1 MTEMKLA
8 KMSNQKDF
16 PVTDAY
22 ESMFGGKIEEAES
35 FMPSILPLNLNKPL
49 INSVMEKAK
58 KEKKWVLA
66 FVIGTKPCFYKF
78 YGSIIAANKAG
89 IPSFI
94 INSNQHYDDVLTHG
108 LTEFNLKK
116 QVACNLSI
124 RGDLA
129 QKSAELMMKVSWFA
143 KYLKKEWPAVTV
155 VPVVLGDTIMTA
167 IVPAAWMFARVEK
180 AIQVEAGLRSMAPE
194 VMKRYKN
201 VDIETFIDQQFYGKW
216 LLLRNEPFPEQWDTY
231 TSAAGSEYLFAP
243 VNLNKEHLIREGYP
257 EKSIWVVG
265 GVVVDALELKRKE
278 KSEKSVFD
286 VYPQLEKNKWLR
298 VDIHR
303 RENLTPRRFR
313 TIIGTVEDL
322 ANKGYNVNFI
332 EMSATRS
339 ALDYYKMRGI
349 IDKLKKKKNFL
360 HTNVW
365 PEYAHVIEFFQ
376 SKNCLAALTDSG
388 GVQEE
393 LNLIGKACLT
403 CRLSTDRPE
412 TVFDAKSNILAP
424 PISREFLM
432 KLILHIDSNQSLVK
446 KMCNSRKIYGN
457 KAGQKIISII
467 SGLIKKGDHPFKWA
481 HEALGLWTEEENGVQ
496 YL

>member
-1 MTEMKLA
+1 MAEIE
-8 KMSNQKDF
+8 SF
-16 PVTDAY
+16 PLTDAY
-22 ESMFGGKIEEAES
+22 ESMFGSKVEETEQ
-35 FMPSILPLNLNKPL
+35 FLPSILPLNLNKSL
-49 INSVMEKAK
+49 IQSVMEKAK

-78 YGSIIAANKAG
+78 YGSIVSANKAG
-89 IPSFI
+89 IPNFI
-94 INSNQHYDDVLTHG
+94 INSNQHYDDVLTRG
-108 LTEFNLKK
+108 LSEFSL
-116 QVACNLSI
+116 QSHVACNLSI

-129 QKSAELMMKVSWFA
+129 QKSAELMLKVSWFA
-143 KYLKKEWPAVTV
+143 KYLKKNWPSVTV

-167 IVPAAWMFARVEK
+167 IVPAAWMFSRIEK
-180 AIQVEAGLRSMAPE
+180 AVQVEAGLRSMAPE

-243 VNLNKEHLIREGYP
+243 INLNKDHLIREGYH
-257 EKSIWVVG
+257 EKNIWIVG
-265 GVVVDALELKRKE
+265 GVVVDALALKRKE
-278 KSEKSVFD
+278 KTEKSIFD
-286 VYPQLEKNKWLR
+286 VYPQLENGQWLR

-313 TIIGTVEDL
+313 AIIGSIEYLVE
-322 ANKGYNVNFI
+322 KGYNVNFI
-332 EMSATRS
+332 EMSATKQ

-349 IDKLKKKKNFL
+349 LNRLTKHKNFL

-365 PEYAHVIEFFQ
+365 PEYSHVVEFFE
-376 SKNCLAALTDSG
+376 SENCLAALTDSG
-388 GVQEE
+388 GIQEE

-412 TVFDAKSNILAP
+412 TVFDAKSNILVP
-424 PISREFLM
+424 PVSSDYIVKLMLHITKNDILLRKLENTRKLYGTNVGNKVISILS
-432 KLILHIDSNQSLVK
+432 KLI
-446 KMCNSRKIYGN
+446 RKGER
-457 KAGQKIISII
+457 
-467 SGLIKKGDHPFKWA
+467 PFKWS
-481 HEALGLWTEEENGVQ
+481 HEVLGLWKEKSRGIE

>member
-1 MTEMKLA
+1 MVEHKP
-8 KMSNQKDF
+8 F

-22 ESMFGGKIEEAES
+22 ESMFGTEYEEAEH
-35 FMPSILPLNLNKPL
+35 FLPSILPLNLNKQL
-49 INSVMEKAK
+49 VHSVMEKAK
-58 KEKKWVLA
+58 KDKKWVLA

-78 YGSIIAANKAG
+78 YGSIVAASKLG
-89 IPSFI
+89 IPNFI
-94 INSNQHYDDVLTHG
+94 INSNQHYDDILTRG
-108 LTEFNLKK
+108 LTEFNLQN

-143 KYLKKEWPAVTV
+143 RYLKRNWPNVTV

-167 IVPAAWMFARVEK
+167 IVPAAWMFSRNEK

-231 TSAAGSEYLFAP
+231 TSAAGSEFLFAP
-243 VNLNKEHLIREGYP
+243 VELNKEHLIREGYP
-257 EKSIWVVG
+257 EKNIWVVG

-286 VYPQLEKNKWLR
+286 VYPQLEKGQWLR

-313 TIIGTVEDL
+313 TIIETIRDL
-322 ANKGYNVNFI
+322 VKKGYNVNFI
-332 EMSATRS
+332 EMSATRN
-339 ALDYYKMRGI
+339 ALDFYKMRDI
-349 IDKLKKKKNFL
+349 LNKLRKSKNFL
-360 HTNVW
+360 HTDVW
-365 PEYAHVIEFFQ
+365 PEYGHVVEFFE
-376 SKNCLAALTDSG
+376 SKNCMAALTDSG

-403 CRLSTDRPE
+403 CRISTDRPE
-412 TVFDAKSNILAP
+412 TVFDAKSNIIVP
-424 PISREFLM
+424 PISSDYM
-432 KLILHIDSNQSLVK
+432 VKLIGHITKNQTLLK
-446 KMCNSRKIYGN
+446 KMENSKKIYGGN
-457 KAGQKIISII
+457 VGYKQMSII
-467 SGLIKKGDHPFKWA
+467 SKLMKRGERPFKWA
-481 HEALGLWTEEENGVQ
+481 HEALGLWKEESRGVE

>member
-1 MTEMKLA
+1 MTQ
-8 KMSNQKDF
+8 QKGF

-22 ESMFGGKIEEAES
+22 DSMFGSEAKEEEH
-35 FMPSILPLNLNKPL
+35 FLPHILPLSLNKQL
-49 INSVMEKAK
+49 IHSVMEKAGK
-58 KEKKWVLA
+58 GRKWVLA

-78 YGSIIAANKAG
+78 YGSIVAANKAK
-89 IPSFI
+89 IPNFV
-94 INSNQHYDDVLTHG
+94 INSNQHYDDVLTRG
-108 LTEFNLKK
+108 LTEFNLQS

-129 QKSAELMMKVSWFA
+129 QKSAELIMKTSWFA
-143 KYLKKEWPAVTV
+143 RYLKKNWPSVTV

-167 IVPAAWMFARVEK
+167 IVPAAWMFSRMEK

-194 VMKRYKN
+194 VMQRYNK

-243 VNLNKEHLIREGYP
+243 VELNREHLIREGYP
-257 EKSIWVVG
+257 EKNIWVVG

-286 VYPQLEKNKWLR
+286 VYPQLEKGRWLR

-303 RENLTPRRFR
+303 RENLTPRRFKA
-313 TIIGTVEDL
+313 IVETTRDL
-322 ANKGYNVNFI
+322 VKKGYNINFI
-332 EMSATRS
+332 EMSATRN
-339 ALDYYKMRGI
+339 ALDYYKMRDI
-349 IDKLKKKKNFL
+349 MNKLRKYKNFL

-365 PEYAHVIEFFQ
+365 PEYANVVEFFE

-403 CRLSTDRPE
+403 CRISTDRPE
-412 TVFDAKSNILAP
+412 TAFDAKSNVLVP
-424 PISREFLM
+424 PISSNYMVR
-432 KLILHIDSNQSLVK
+432 LIAHITN
-446 KMCNSRKIYGN
+446 N
-457 KAGQKIISII
+457 AA
-467 SGLIKKGDHPFKWA
+467 LIKKMGNAKKLYGTNVGYKQISVLSKLMKKGERPFKWA
-481 HEALGLWTEEENGVQ
+481 HEALGLWKEKSKGIE
-496 YL
+496 Y

>member
-1 MTEMKLA
+1 
-8 KMSNQKDF
+8 
-16 PVTDAY
+16 
-22 ESMFGGKIEEAES
+22 
-35 FMPSILPLNLNKPL
+35 
-49 INSVMEKAK
+49 MEKAK
-58 KEKKWVLA
+58 REKKWVLA

-78 YGSIIAANKAG
+78 YGSVVAAGKAG
-89 IPSFI
+89 IPNFV
-94 INSNQHYDDVLTHG
+94 INSNQHYDDVLTRG
-108 LTEFNLKK
+108 LTEFNL
-116 QVACNLSI
+116 QEHVACSLSI

-143 KYLKKEWPAVTV
+143 RYLKKNWPNVTV
-155 VPVVLGDTIMTA
+155 IPVVLGDTIMTA
-167 IVPAAWMFARVEK
+167 IVPAAWMFSRIEK

-194 VMKRYKN
+194 VMKRYKE

-243 VNLNKEHLIREGYP
+243 IGLNKEHLIREGYP
-257 EKSIWVVG
+257 EKNIWVVG

-286 VYPQLEKNKWLR
+286 VYPQLEKGQWIR

-303 RENLTPRRFR
+303 RENLTPRRFKA
-313 TIIGTVEDL
+313 IIGSVADL
-322 ANKGYNVNFI
+322 VKKGYNVNFI
-332 EMSATRS
+332 EMSATRN
-339 ALDYYKMRGI
+339 ALDYYQMR
-349 IDKLKKKKNFL
+349 DVLNSLKKHKNFL

-365 PEYAHVIEFFQ
+365 PEYAHVVEFFE

-403 CRLSTDRPE
+403 CRFSTDRPE
-412 TVFDAKSNILAP
+412 TVLDSKSNIIVP
-424 PISREFLM
+424 PISSEYIV
-432 KLILHIDSNQSLVK
+432 KLIKHITKNEALIK
-446 KMCNSRKIYGN
+446 KMENARKLYGTN
-457 KAGQKIISII
+457 VGYKQISII
-467 SGLIKKGDHPFKWA
+467 SKLIKKNESPFKWA
-481 HEALGLWTEEENGVQ
+481 HEALGLWKEESKGIE

>member
-1 MTEMKLA
+1 MA
-8 KMSNQKDF
+8 KQKTF

-22 ESMFGGKIEEAES
+22 ESMFGSQVEEAEG
-35 FMPSILPLNLNKPL
+35 FLPSILPLNLNKRL
-49 INSVMEKAK
+49 IQSVMDKAK

-78 YGSIIAANKAG
+78 YGSIVAANKGG
-89 IPSFI
+89 IPNFV
-94 INSNQHYDDVLTHG
+94 INSNQHYDDVLTRG
-108 LTEFNLKK
+108 LTEFNLQS
-116 QVACNLSI
+116 QVACNLAI

-129 QKSAELMMKVSWFA
+129 QKSAELMMKVSWLA
-143 KYLKKEWPAVTV
+143 RYLKKNWPNVTV

-167 IVPAAWMFARVEK
+167 IVPAAWMFSRVEK
-180 AIQVEAGLRSMAPE
+180 AVQVEAGLRSMAPE

-257 EKSIWVVG
+257 ENNIWVVG

-278 KSEKSVFD
+278 KSEKSVFG
-286 VYPQLEKNKWLR
+286 VYPQLEKGKWIR
-298 VDIHR
+298 VDVHR
-303 RENLTPRRFR
+303 RENLTPRRFK
-313 TIIGTVEDL
+313 TIIATIQDL
-322 ANKGYNVNFI
+322 VKKGYNVNFI
-332 EMSATRS
+332 EMSATRD
-339 ALDYYKMRGI
+339 ALDFYKMRSI
-349 IDKLKKKKNFL
+349 MNKLKKYKNFL

-365 PEYAHVIEFFQ
+365 SEYSHVVEFFE

-393 LNLIGKACLT
+393 LNLVGKACLT
-403 CRLSTDRPE
+403 CRFTTDRPE
-412 TVFDAKSNILAP
+412 TVFDAKSNILVP
-424 PISREFLM
+424 PISKEYM
-432 KLILHIDSNQSLVK
+432 TKLIINVTKNNALIK
-446 KMCNSRKIYGN
+446 KMENSKKLYGRKVGY
-457 KAGQKIISII
+457 KVISII
-467 SGLIKKGDHPFKWA
+467 SDLMRKGERPFKWS
-481 HEALGLWTEEENGVQ
+481 HEVLGLWKEKSKGIE